1 MVRGCSNPMA
11 PSRHALLTPFTRTQA
26 GLSRLLSLTLQAGWE
41 SASCLKRFASKSR
54 IQNTPCA
61 IGDGLAHAGVIP
73 AVRVCLF
80 QPRPA
85 SLATNRAKS
94 VARSGRLPFL
104 IPMKVNRFL
113 FLISTLSALTLI
125 NLPAIEPAPQTA
137 KKPLSNEYHGT
148 TVEDPYQWL
157 ENDEDPEVKKW
168 SDAQSQR
175 TRAYLDKL
183 PDRAAIE
190 KQLTEWYAKTSPSYF
205 SLVSRPGIL
214 FAMKFQPPKQQPLLV
229 TLVSADDLKSEKV
242 VLDPNVLDAKG
253 TTAIDWFVP
262 SLDGKYV
269 TVSLSKGGSED
280 GTLHFYET
288 ATGKALPDTIAHV
301 QYPTAGGS
309 AAWNSDGTGI
319 YYTRFPR
326 KGERADADLNFY
338 QQIYFHKLGTPDTKD
353 TYSIGKDFPRIAEI
367 TLAASRDSK
376 YILATVANGDGGD
389 FAHYLLGPDGT
400 WKQITQFSDQIKLA
414 RLGRDNALYLLSRA
428 GAPRGKILRL
438 PLDVPELKNAAEI
451 VASGEAVIEQI
462 VPSTDALYVA
472 DLLGGP
478 SQIRR
483 FDLNGKNET
492 TVSTPQISA
501 VQELLALEDGSLLFR
516 DVSYTEPA
524 AWFRCTNE
532 KTEPVKT
539 PLRST
544 SPVSFSDIEVRREFA
559 TSKDG
564 TRIPL
569 NIIFRQGMKRDGHD
583 PTLLYG
589 YGGYGISM
597 SPNFEF
603 TRRLWFDRGGVYVVA
618 NIRGGGEFG
627 EDWHKAGNLTKKQNV
642 FDDFAAAAEYLIKEN
657 YTRPV
662 KLAIQGGSNGGLL
675 MGAMIT
681 QHPDLMRAVVS
692 SVGIYDMLRVELAP
706 NGAFNVTE
714 FGTVK
719 DPEQFKALYAYSPYH
734 QVVDGTKYPSILMM
748 TGANDGRV
756 APYHS
761 RKMTARLDEA
771 NKSNN
776 PILLRT
782 SSSAG
787 HGIGTALCERIKQS
801 EDIYAFLF
809 AQLGMTKEMT
819 KH

>member
-1 MVRGCSNPMA
+1 M
-11 PSRHALLTPFTRTQA
+11 RT
-26 GLSRLLSLTLQAGWE
+26 
-41 SASCLKRFASKSR
+41 
-54 IQNTPCA
+54 
-61 IGDGLAHAGVIP
+61 
-73 AVRVCLF
+73 
-80 QPRPA
+80 
-85 SLATNRAKS
+85 
-94 VARSGRLPFL
+94 
-104 IPMKVNRFL
+104 NRFL
-113 FLISTLSALTLI
+113 FLICVATAPALI
-125 NLPAIEPAPQTA
+125 NLPATETASQTA
-137 KKPLSNEYHGT
+137 KKPVSNEYQGT

-157 ENDEDPEVKKW
+157 EKDDDPEVKAW
-168 SDAQSQR
+168 SAAQNQR
-175 TRAYLDKL
+175 TRDYLDKL

-190 KQLTEWYAKTSPSYF
+190 KQLTEWYAKTSPSYS
-205 SLVSRPGIL
+205 SLVSRPDIL
-214 FAMKFQPPKQQPLLV
+214 FAMKFQPPKQQPMLV
-229 TLVSADDLKSEKV
+229 TLTSADDLKSEKV

-269 TVSLSKGGSED
+269 AVSLSKGGSED
-280 GTLHFYET
+280 GTLHIYEAAT
-288 ATGKALPDTIAHV
+288 AKALPDTIGHV

-309 AAWNSDGTGI
+309 AAWNADGTGI

-326 KGERADADLNFY
+326 QGERPEADLNFY
-338 QQIYFHKLGTPDTKD
+338 QQVYFHKLGTADTED
-353 TYSIGKDFPRIAEI
+353 IYSIGKDFPRIAEVV
-367 TLAASRDSK
+367 LEASRDGK

-389 FAHYLLGPDGT
+389 FSHYLLGPDGN
-400 WKQITQFSDQIKLA
+400 WKQITQFSDQIKAA

-438 PLDVPELKNAAEI
+438 PIETPELRSAVEI
-451 VASGEAVIEQI
+451 VPTGEPVIERI
-462 VPSTDALYVA
+462 VPTADALYTG

-483 FDLNGKNET
+483 FGLDGKGET
-492 TVSTPQISA
+492 IIPIAKISA
-501 VQELLALEDGSLLFR
+501 VQEMVALEDNSLLFR
-516 DVSYTEPA
+516 DVSYTGPA
-524 AWFRCTNE
+524 AWFHCVQG

-539 PLRST
+539 ALRST
-544 SPVSFSDIEVRREFA
+544 SPVSFADIEVTREFA

-564 TRIPL
+564 TKIPL
-569 NIIFRQGMKRDGHD
+569 NVIRKKGTKQDGQN

-597 SPNFEF
+597 APNFDF
-603 TRRLWFDRGGVYVVA
+603 TRRIWFDRGGVYVVA

-627 EDWHKAGNLTKKQNV
+627 EEWHKAGNLTKKQNV
-642 FDDFAAAAEYLIKEN
+642 FDDFAAAAEYLIKQKW
-657 YTRPV
+657 TRPE

-675 MGAMIT
+675 MGAMIA
-681 QHPDLMRAVVS
+681 QHPDLVGAVVS

-734 QVVDGTKYPSILMM
+734 HVVDGTKYPSVLMM

-761 RKMTARLDEA
+761 RKMTARLEEA
-771 NKSNN
+771 TKSDN

-787 HGIGTALCERIKQS
+787 HGQGTALSERIKQVA
-801 EDIYAFLF
+801 DIYSFLI
-809 AQLGMTKEMT
+809 AQLNMSPKGMK
-819 KH
+819 

>member
-1 MVRGCSNPMA
+1 MIGAVGGLNLVN
-11 PSRHALLTPFTRTQA
+11 LLA
-26 GLSRLLSLTLQAGWE
+26 AE
-41 SASCLKRFASKSR
+41 
-54 IQNTPCA
+54 
-61 IGDGLAHAGVIP
+61 P
-73 AVRVCLF
+73 AV
-80 QPRPA
+80 Q
-85 SLATNRAKS
+85 
-94 VARSGRLPFL
+94 
-104 IPMKVNRFL
+104 
-113 FLISTLSALTLI
+113 
-125 NLPAIEPAPQTA
+125 AP
-137 KKPLSNEYHGT
+137 KKPVSNEYHGT
-148 TVEDPYQWL
+148 AVEDPYQWL
-157 ENDEDPEVKKW
+157 EKDVDPDVKAW
-168 SDAQSQR
+168 SNGQNQR
-175 TRAYLDKL
+175 THQYLDRL

-205 SLVSRPGIL
+205 SLVSRPEIL
-214 FAMKFQPPKQQPLLV
+214 FAMKFQPPKQQSMLV
-229 TLVSADDLKSEKV
+229 TLASADDLKSEKA

-269 TVSLSKGGSED
+269 AVSLSKGGSED
-280 GTLHFYET
+280 GTLNFYEA

-309 AAWNSDGTGI
+309 AAWNADSSGV

-326 KGERADADLNFY
+326 KGQRPETDLNFY
-338 QQIYFHKLGTPDTKD
+338 QQIYFHKLGTADTND
-353 TYSIGKDFPRIAEI
+353 IYSIGKDFPRIAEI
-367 TLAASRDSK
+367 VLQTSRDGR

-389 FAHYLLGPDGT
+389 FAHYLLGPDGSALGG
-400 WKQITQFSDQIKLA
+400 WKQITQFSDQIKAA

-428 GAPRGKILRL
+428 GVPRGKILRL
-438 PLDVPELKNAAEI
+438 PLDTPELKNAVEI
-451 VASGEAVIEQI
+451 VPAGEAVIEQI
-462 VPSTDALYVA
+462 VPTADALYVS

-483 FDLNGKNET
+483 FGLDGKGEAIIP
-492 TVSTPQISA
+492 VPKISA
-501 VQELLALEDGSLLFR
+501 VQEMLALEDNSLLFR
-516 DVSYTEPA
+516 DVSYTQPA
-524 AWFRCTNE
+524 AWFHYAQG
-532 KTEPVKT
+532 KTEPVET
-539 PLRST
+539 ALRST
-544 SPVSFSDIEVRREFA
+544 SPVSFADIEVTREFA

-564 TRIPL
+564 SRIPL
-569 NIIFRQGMKRDGHD
+569 NIIFRKGMKRDEQN

-597 SPNFEF
+597 SPNFDF

-627 EDWHKAGNLTKKQNV
+627 EQWHKAGNLTKKQTV
-642 FDDFAAAAEYLIKEN
+642 FDDFAAAAEYLIKEK
-657 YTRPV
+657 YTRPE

-681 QHPDLMRAVVS
+681 QHPDLVRAVVS
-692 SVGIYDMLRVELAP
+692 AVGIYDMLRVELAP

-734 QVVDGTKYPSILMM
+734 HVVDGTKYPSILMM

-761 RKMTARLDEA
+761 RKMTARLEEA
-771 NKSNN
+771 NKSDN
-776 PILLRT
+776 PIILRT

-787 HGIGTALCERIKQS
+787 HGIGTALSERIKQLA
-801 EDIYAFLF
+801 DVYAFLF
-809 AQLGMTKEMT
+809 AQLDIGRMTKPE
-819 KH
+819 

>member
-1 MVRGCSNPMA
+1 M
-11 PSRHALLTPFTRTQA
+11 
-26 GLSRLLSLTLQAGWE
+26 
-41 SASCLKRFASKSR
+41 
-54 IQNTPCA
+54 
-61 IGDGLAHAGVIP
+61 
-73 AVRVCLF
+73 RVH
-80 QPRPA
+80 
-85 SLATNRAKS
+85 
-94 VARSGRLPFL
+94 
-104 IPMKVNRFL
+104 RFL
-113 FLISTLSALTLI
+113 FLLGAVAGLAPNEFAAVT
-125 NLPAIEPAPQTA
+125 PAPETP
-137 KKPLSNEYHGT
+137 KKPVSTEYHGVK
-148 TVEDPYQWL
+148 VEDAYQWL
-157 ENDEDPEVKKW
+157 EEDNDPQVKTW
-168 SDAQSQR
+168 SDAQNQR
-175 TRAYLDKL
+175 TRQYLDGL
-183 PDRAAIE
+183 PDRTAIE
-190 KQLTEWYAKTSPSYF
+190 KQLSEWYAKTSPNYY

-214 FAMKFQPPKQQPLLV
+214 FAFKFQPPKQQPLLV
-229 TLVSADDLKSEKV
+229 TLASADDVKSEKV
-242 VLDPNVLDAKG
+242 VLDPNALDAKG

-262 SLDGKYV
+262 SLDGKCV
-269 TVSLSKGGSED
+269 AVSLSRGGSED

-288 ATGKALPDTIAHV
+288 ATGKPLPDMIAHV

-309 AAWNSDGTGI
+309 AAWNADGAGI

-326 KGERADADLNFY
+326 KGERPDADLNFY
-338 QQIYFHKLGTPDTKD
+338 QQVYFHKLGTPDTDD

-367 TLAASRDSK
+367 TLQASRDGKS
-376 YILATVANGDGGD
+376 ILATVANGDGGE
-389 FAHYLLGPDGT
+389 FAHYLLGPDGK

-451 VASGEAVIEQI
+451 VAAGEAVIEQI
-462 VPSTDALYVA
+462 VPTSDALYVG

-483 FDLNGKNET
+483 FDLNGKSQT
-492 TVSTPQISA
+492 TIPVPQISA
-501 VQELLALEDGSLLFR
+501 VQEMLALEDGSLLFR

-524 AWFRCTNE
+524 AWFKCPNG

-539 PLRST
+539 ALRST
-544 SPVSFSDIEVRREFA
+544 SPVSFADIEVRREFA

-564 TRIPL
+564 TKIPL
-569 NIIFRQGMKRDGHD
+569 NILFRKAVKRDGNN
-583 PTLLYG
+583 PTLLYA

-597 SPNFEF
+597 SPNFDF

-627 EDWHKAGNLTKKQNV
+627 EEWHKAGNLTNKQNV

-657 YTRPV
+657 YTRRD

-675 MGAMIT
+675 MGAMMT
-681 QHPDLMRAVVS
+681 QHADQFRAVVS
-692 SVGIYDMLRVELAP
+692 QVGIYDMLRVELAP

-719 DPEQFKALYAYSPYH
+719 NPDQFKALYAYSPYH
-734 QVVDGTKYPSILMM
+734 HVVDGANYPAVLMM

-761 RKMTARLDEA
+761 RKMTARLLEA
-771 NKSNN
+771 NKSDN

-782 SSSAG
+782 SSAAG
-787 HGIGTALCERIKQS
+787 HGIGTALSERVKQLG
-801 EDIYAFLF
+801 DIYAFLF
-809 AQLGMTKEMT
+809 AQLGMAKEMP

>member
-1 MVRGCSNPMA
+1 
-11 PSRHALLTPFTRTQA
+11 
-26 GLSRLLSLTLQAGWE
+26 
-41 SASCLKRFASKSR
+41 
-54 IQNTPCA
+54 
-61 IGDGLAHAGVIP
+61 
-73 AVRVCLF
+73 
-80 QPRPA
+80 
-85 SLATNRAKS
+85 
-94 VARSGRLPFL
+94 
-104 IPMKVNRFL
+104 MKVNRFL
-113 FLISTLSALTLI
+113 FLISTLSALTLVT
-125 NLPAIEPAPQTA
+125 LPATESAPQTA
-137 KKPLSNEYHGT
+137 KKPVSNEYHGT

-157 ENDEDPEVKKW
+157 ENDKDPEVKKW

-205 SLVSRPGIL
+205 SLVSRPGLL
-214 FAMKFQPPKQQPLLV
+214 FAMKFQPPKQQPFLV

-242 VLDPNVLDAKG
+242 VLDANVLDAKG
-253 TTAIDWFVP
+253 MTAIDWFVP
-262 SLDGKYV
+262 SLDGKHV
-269 TVSLSKGGSED
+269 AVSLSKGGSED

-309 AAWNSDGTGI
+309 AAWNAAGSGI

-326 KGERADADLNFY
+326 KGERPETDLNFY
-338 QQIYFHKLGTPDTKD
+338 QQVYFHKIGTADTED
-353 TYSIGKDFPRIAEI
+353 TYSVGKDFPRIAEI
-367 TLAASRDSK
+367 VLEASRDGR

-389 FAHYLLGPDGT
+389 FAHYLLGPDGKWT
-400 WKQITQFSDQIKLA
+400 QVTQFSDQIKA
-414 RLGRDNALYLLSRA
+414 AHLGRDKALYLLSRA

-438 PLDVPELKNAAEI
+438 PLDTPELTDAVEI
-451 VASGEAVIEQI
+451 LPAGEAVIEQI
-462 VPSTDALYVA
+462 VPTADAIHVG
-472 DLLGGP
+472 DILGGP

-483 FDLNGKNET
+483 FGLDGKDEAIIP
-492 TVSTPQISA
+492 VPKISS
-501 VQELLALEDGSLLFR
+501 VQEMLALEDNSLLFR

-524 AWFRCTNE
+524 TWFHCVQGE
-532 KTEPVKT
+532 TEPVKT
-539 PLRST
+539 ALRST
-544 SPVSFSDIEVRREFA
+544 SPVSFSDIEVTREFA
-559 TSKDG
+559 TAKDG
-564 TRIPL
+564 AKIPL
-569 NIIFRQGMKRDGHD
+569 NIVFRKGMKPDGQN

-597 SPNFEF
+597 APNFDF
-603 TRRLWFDRGGVYVVA
+603 TRRLWFNRGGVYVVA

-627 EDWHKAGNLTKKQNV
+627 EEWHKAGNLTKKQNV
-642 FDDFAAAAEYLIKEN
+642 FDDFAAAAEYLIKEK
-657 YTRPV
+657 YTRPE

-681 QHPDLMRAVVS
+681 QHPDLMRSVVS

-719 DPEQFKALYAYSPYH
+719 NPEQFKALYAYSPYH
-734 QVVDGTKYPSILMM
+734 RVVDGTKYPSILMM

-771 NKSNN
+771 NKSDN

-787 HGIGTALCERIKQS
+787 HGIGTALSERIKQS
-801 EDIYAFLF
+801 ADIYAFLF

>member
-1 MVRGCSNPMA
+1 MRAN
-11 PSRHALLTPFTRTQA
+11 LFL
-26 GLSRLLSLTLQAGWE
+26 
-41 SASCLKRFASKSR
+41 
-54 IQNTPCA
+54 
-61 IGDGLAHAGVIP
+61 
-73 AVRVCLF
+73 CLF
-80 QPRPA
+80 A
-85 SLATNRAKS
+85 A
-94 VARSGRLPFL
+94 V
-104 IPMKVNRFL
+104 
-113 FLISTLSALTLI
+113 SALTLG
-125 NLPAIEPAPQTA
+125 NPTFAERAPETP
-137 KKPLSNEYHGT
+137 KKPVSTEYHGV

-157 ENDEDPEVKKW
+157 EEDTNPQVKAW
-168 SDAQSQR
+168 SAAQNQR
-175 TRAYLDKL
+175 TRQCLDKL
-183 PDRAAIE
+183 PDRAAVE

-229 TLVSADDLKSEKV
+229 TLAAADDLKSEKV
-242 VLDPNVLDAKG
+242 VLDPNMMDTQGK
-253 TTAIDWFVP
+253 TTIDWFVP
-262 SLDGKYV
+262 SLDGKRV
-269 TVSLSKGGSED
+269 AISLSKGGSED
-280 GTLHFYET
+280 GTLQFYET

-309 AAWNSDGTGI
+309 AAWNADGTGV

-326 KGERADADLNFY
+326 KGERPDADLNFY
-338 QQIYFHKLGTPDTKD
+338 QQIYFHKLGTPDTED
-353 TYSIGKDFPRIAEI
+353 TYSIGKEFPRIAEI
-367 TLAASRDSK
+367 TLQASRDGK

-389 FAHYLLGPDGT
+389 FAHYLLGPDGI
-400 WKQITQFSDQIKLA
+400 WKQITQFSDQIKVA

-428 GAPRGKILRL
+428 DAPRGKILRL
-438 PLDVPELKNAAEI
+438 PLEVPELKNAAEI
-451 VASGEAVIEQI
+451 VAAGEAVIEQI
-462 VPSTDALYVA
+462 VPSTDALYVGE
-472 DLLGGP
+472 LLGGP
-478 SQIRR
+478 SQIRS

-492 TVSTPQISA
+492 VIPIREISA
-501 VQELLALEDGSLLFR
+501 VQEMLALEDGSLLFR

-524 AWFRCTNE
+524 AWFRCGNE
-532 KTEPVKT
+532 ESEPVKT
-539 PLRST
+539 ALRST
-544 SPVSFSDIEVRREFA
+544 SPVSFSDIEVTREFA

-564 TRIPL
+564 SKIPL
-569 NIIFRQGMKRDGHD
+569 NILFRKGMKRDGQN
-583 PTLLYG
+583 PTVLYG
-589 YGGYGISM
+589 YGGYGISL

-657 YTRPV
+657 YTRPE
-662 KLAIQGGSNGGLL
+662 KLAMQGGSNGGLL

-692 SVGIYDMLRVELAP
+692 QVGIYDMLRVELAP

-714 FGTVK
+714 FGTVN

-734 QVVDGTKYPSILMM
+734 HVADGMKYPSILMM

-761 RKMTARLDEA
+761 RKMIARLDEA
-771 NKSNN
+771 NKSGN

-787 HGIGTALCERIKQS
+787 HGIGTALGERIKQLA
-801 EDIYAFLF
+801 DIYAFLF
-809 AQLGMTKEMT
+809 AQLGMKNEMI
-819 KH
+819 KK

>member
-1 MVRGCSNPMA
+1 MVMR
-11 PSRHALLTPFTRTQA
+11 
-26 GLSRLLSLTLQAGWE
+26 
-41 SASCLKRFASKSR
+41 
-54 IQNTPCA
+54 
-61 IGDGLAHAGVIP
+61 
-73 AVRVCLF
+73 
-80 QPRPA
+80 
-85 SLATNRAKS
+85 
-94 VARSGRLPFL
+94 
-104 IPMKVNRFL
+104 VNRFL
-113 FLISTLSALTLI
+113 FLLGALAGLA
-125 NLPAIEPAPQTA
+125 PIEFVAVTPDPQTP
-137 KKPLSNEYHGT
+137 KKPVSTEYHGV

-157 ENDEDPEVKKW
+157 EEDNDPQVKAW
-168 SDAQSQR
+168 SGAQNQR
-175 TRAYLDKL
+175 TRQYLDRL

-190 KQLTEWYAKTSPSYF
+190 KQLTEWYAKTSPSYS

-214 FAMKFQPPKQQPLLV
+214 FAMKFQPPKQQQLLV
-229 TLVSADDLKSEKV
+229 TLTSADDLKSEKV
-242 VLDPNVLDAKG
+242 VLDPNALDAKG

-269 TVSLSKGGSED
+269 AVSLSKGGSED

-288 ATGKALPDTIAHV
+288 ATGKALQDTIAHV

-309 AAWNSDGTGI
+309 AAWNADGTGV

-326 KGERADADLNFY
+326 KGERPDADLNFY
-338 QQIYFHKLGTPDTKD
+338 QQVYFHKIGTPDTED

-367 TLAASRDSK
+367 ALEAGRDGK
-376 YILATVANGDGGD
+376 YVLATVANGDGGD
-389 FAHYLLGPDGT
+389 FAHYLLAPDGT
-400 WKQITQFSDQIKLA
+400 WKQITQFSDEIKIA
-414 RLGRDNALYLLSRA
+414 RLGRDNALYLVSRA

-451 VASGEAVIEQI
+451 VAAGDAVIERI
-462 VPSTDALYVA
+462 VPTSDALFVG

-492 TVSTPQISA
+492 IIPLPQISA
-501 VQELLALEDGSLLFR
+501 VQEMLALEDGSLLFR
-516 DVSYTEPA
+516 DISYNEPA
-524 AWFRCTNE
+524 AWFNCPSQ

-539 PLRST
+539 ALRST
-544 SPVSFSDIEVRREFA
+544 SPVSFADIEVRREFA

-564 TRIPL
+564 TKVPL
-569 NIIFRQGMKRDGHD
+569 NILFRKGMKRDGQN
-583 PTLLYG
+583 PALLYG
-589 YGGYGISM
+589 YGGYGLSM
-597 SPNFEF
+597 SPNFDF
-603 TRRLWFDRGGVYVVA
+603 PRRLWFDRGGIYVVA

-627 EDWHKAGNLTKKQNV
+627 EEWHKAGNLTKKQNV

-657 YTRPV
+657 YTRPE

-681 QHPDLMRAVVS
+681 QHPDLFRAAVS

-734 QVVDGTKYPSILMM
+734 HVVDGTKYPSVLMM

-761 RKMTARLDEA
+761 RKMTARLLAA
-771 NKSNN
+771 NKSENR
-776 PILLRT
+776 ILLRT

-787 HGIGTALCERIKQS
+787 HGVGTALSERIKQLA
-801 EDIYAFLF
+801 DIYAFLF
-809 AQLGMTKEMT
+809 AQLGITEELT